1 MKIALG
7 CGDRNYGED
16 WIHIDGSGKEQGGN
30 SNFKS
35 ATNNFDANTHKLSY

>member
-16 WIHIDGSGKEQGGN
+16 LIHIGGN
-30 SNFKS
+30 SKEQCGKSSFKS
-35 ATNNFDANTHKLSY
+35 TINNFDHIKYL